1 MATVLPPEPGAL
13 PNLGSPRT
21 RVFEAT
27 VNFARRD
34 RFQVRDDAR
43 GYTVFDIW
51 TGAAVVIDG
60 VPQTGRDIEDA
71 GSLAALLSQWARQ
84 GALKV
89 FV

>member
-1 MATVLPPEPGAL
+1 M
-13 PNLGSPRT
+13 
-21 RVFEAT
+21 
-27 VNFARRD
+27 NFAGRD
-34 RFQVRDDAR
+34 RFQVRDDAQ

-71 GSLAALLSQWARQ
+71 GSLAALLSQRARQ